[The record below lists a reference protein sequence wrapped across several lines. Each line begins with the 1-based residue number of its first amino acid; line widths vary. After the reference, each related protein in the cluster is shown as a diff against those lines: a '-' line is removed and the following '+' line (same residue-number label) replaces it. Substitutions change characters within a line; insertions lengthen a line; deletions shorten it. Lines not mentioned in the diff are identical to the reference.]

1 MKNAHKWGVNP
12 NLNPDFPAVDEEHEC
27 HIAKQYLDI
36 WGGWFGVIM
45 AIPALCCICSRYFTR
60 LCLKLPELLLIEIG
74 E

>member
-45 AIPALCCICSRYFTR
+45 AIPAFAVFVVALY
-60 LCLKLPELLLIEIG
+60 EIVLSYLNYYL
-74 E
+74 